1 MKKTNS
7 FIILLIFTIIFL
19 VVPTIYITYPGIN
32 NVKESNLIQ
41 KISEEEKSKLKQD
54 INNDYQTDIDALEEK
69 YKNLRADI
77 VLKYDNK
84 ETEIKKRYD
93 DLINYLDTKYKK
105 QMGEEGWYE
114 EQTKKSSEK
123 SDYTMEEYDKIRT
136 NDEEE
141 RLEIKALEERKIREK
156 DVLTETKE
164 NEIDKLKYLNN
175 SKELIKA
182 KGIKQ
187 ILIGIIIVLIY
198 FIIIFGMYNKLVKN
212 KNKVSEKWSKIEVL
226 LKRRNDLIP
235 NIVEVVKGYTKH
247 ENNTLENVIE
257 ARNLSMN
264 ANDKNSSI
272 KANNNLTNNINKLF
286 MLTENYPKLQANDHF
301 MQLQNQ
307 LKETEDKI
315 AYSRIEYNKAV
326 LNYKNTIETIPTN
339 ILASIFEFKSE
350 TFYDIDE
357 KIYENVTIDL

>member
-235 NIVEVVKGYTKH
+235 NLVEVTKGYANH
-247 ENNTLENVIE
+247 ERETLIEVVNKRNNSN
-257 ARNLSMN
+257 NLSDI
-264 ANDKNSSI
+264 AKKSEETTRSVKKLLAISESYPDL
-272 KANNNLTNNINKLF
+272 KANELFNNLQIE
-286 MLTENYPKLQANDHF
+286 LTG
-301 MQLQNQ
+301 
-307 LKETEDKI
+307 TEDKI
-315 AYSRIEYNKAV
+315 AFARQFYNDCVQRYNTSIMIFPNNIFAKILKYDKKEY
-326 LNYKNTIETIPTN
+326 
-339 ILASIFEFKSE
+339 FKVSNSDKE
-350 TFYDIDE
+350 LV
-357 KIYENVTIDL
+357 KVKL